1 MAMSR
6 RTRSLVIQGLGW
18 TFMVLGVLGLFLPI
32 LQGILFLAIGM
43 VLLSYG
49 SPWFKQ
55 KLISVEKRF
64 PKYERQIREARIRA
78 MLLVRRFLGSS
89 RYYPNWASWECIGR
103 VLGMHELKCLMRLQ
117 RGMTTITLCA
127 VLLRFSTI

>member
-43 VLLSYG
+43 VLLSYE

-89 RYYPNWASWECIGR
+89 
-103 VLGMHELKCLMRLQ
+103 Q
-117 RGMTTITLCA
+117 
-127 VLLRFSTI
+127 